1 MARRI
6 FSFDRPDR
14 FVCGALGSPGHRTFF
29 LQASRGP
36 QVVSVALEKTQV
48 AVLAERLGHLLLALR
63 ERGLAVIDKPL
74 VEADTGPLVEPVVE
88 QFRVGTLTLAWD
100 ADRQRV
106 VIEARELG
114 EFDEEDAGESE
125 DETEGEAGDEGALGG
140 LGGLGGLTGVNAEAG
155 AGLPEPALAFVARD
169 LADGPDVVRVQLEA
183 AQAHA
188 FAARA
193 IAVVQAGRPPC
204 PLCGAPLDPGGH
216 FCPRRNGFTH

>member
-1 MARRI
+1 MARRV

-14 FVCGALGSPGHRTFF
+14 FVCGALGNPGQRTFF

-36 QVVSVALEKTQV
+36 QVVSVALEKAQV

-63 ERGLAVIDKPL
+63 ERGVALADNPVGK
-74 VEADTGPLVEPVVE
+74 ADTGPLVEPVVE
-88 QFRVGTLTLAWD
+88 QFRVGTLTLGWD
-100 ADRQRV
+100 AERERV
-106 VIEARELG
+106 VIEARELTDF
-114 EFDEEDAGESE
+114 EEEDADESE
-125 DETEGEAGDEGALGG
+125 DEPEGQAEDEDALADLGG
-140 LGGLGGLTGVNAEAG
+140 LRANAGTGFRA
-155 AGLPEPALAFVARD
+155 PAFVARD
-169 LADGPDVVRVQLEA
+169 VADGPDVVRVQLEA
-183 AQAHA
+183 AEAHA